1 MISYVTVLLFGAV
14 IGSFLNVCIYRL
26 PREESVAWPA
36 SHCPSCRQAI
46 AFYDN
51 IPIVSYLLLRG
62 RCRACHAPIAIQYP
76 VVEAANA
83 IGYVLV
89 FWTFGFAPA
98 AWAYAAL
105 ASALIVVT
113 GTDLSHT
120 MIPDAVTLPGIVI
133 GLLCAILI
141 LPIGLVDSLLGVLL
155 GGGILWFLAW
165 ISPYVF
171 GMMEQRLAL
180 PHRSPMPLIVPC
192 TCRMPDSTATS
203 EFATAISLSLC
214 A

>member
-155 GGGILWFLAW
+155 GGGILCVLAW
-165 ISPYVF
+165 ISPYFF
-171 GMMEQRLAL
+171 GK
-180 PHRSPMPLIVPC
+180 
-192 TCRMPDSTATS
+192 
-203 EFATAISLSLC
+203 
-214 A
+214 